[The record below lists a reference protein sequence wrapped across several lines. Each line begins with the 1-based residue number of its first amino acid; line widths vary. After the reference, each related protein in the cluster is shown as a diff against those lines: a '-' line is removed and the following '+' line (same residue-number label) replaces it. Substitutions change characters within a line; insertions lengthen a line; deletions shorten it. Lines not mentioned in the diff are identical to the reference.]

1 MLVETYKIKGWKKR
15 ETGLLVAENK
25 DWILV
30 KYIAEDYLIDG
41 YKLFQKKYIK
51 KRMSGA
57 EEKLQAR
64 VLKLKKVKATNP
76 KKFKFGSTSNVLKW
90 VEKNYGLF
98 EFQDNEEKEL
108 FFGKIN
114 QIKGDELIID
124 MINTEGGIE
133 KNDNWVFSLKKIRSI
148 TFDSD
153 YFRSLILL
161 MNDKKK

>member
-51 KRMSGA
+51 KRTTGP

-64 VLKLKKVKATNP
+64 VLKLKKIKATKP
-76 KKFKFGSTSNVLKW
+76 KKFKFGTLPNVLRW
-90 VEKNYGLF
+90 VEKTYGLF

-108 FFGKIN
+108 FFGKISQFN
-114 QIKGDELIID
+114 GDDLIID

-133 KNDNWVFSLKKIRSI
+133 KNENWVFSAKKIRSI

-153 YFRSLILL
+153 YFKSLILL
-161 MNDKKK
+161 MNDHK